1 MRNRRATRG
10 RRNVKE
16 VLSDRRFY
24 IISSILI
31 GIIIFSILGIS
42 YQKHMEKQ
50 RVAKQKEEIENYRL
64 EIFRSMGIAEAGEG
78 NVQEEEAEEGNDSEG
93 ENEDGENKEPENVAP
108 KYSRIKLSI
117 VGDILCNTD
126 LLNDGK
132 NDDGYYYDNMF
143 SEVAHYTQEADY
155 AVGTLET
162 NFAEGDYSGVTKY
175 NTPIEFLNAIKQTG
189 IDLVSVAHNHI
200 LDYGESGFNSTI
212 EKVQD
217 ASFSITGIKNN
228 KENKNKDFTGNIK
241 EVKGIK
247 IAFLAY
253 TYGLSNERE
262 LSDEEKE
269 IANIYSPEL
278 VDKDF
283 AYAKENANFIIVIM
297 HWGEVNNSY
306 ITDWQKD
313 VRDYLVEK
321 GADVI
326 LGSHPSVVEPI
337 ELIKDDNKRDIL
349 IAYSLG
355 NYISS
360 YKYENADVE
369 MILNIE
375 VSKGS
380 DEDKALLSSAEYIPV
395 YVLDNGPKS
404 VNRFE
409 LKDMKALALAY
420 EVDSDDSISK
430 KVYDRVVSKLKWLN
444 DLMIKD

>member
-10 RRNVKE
+10 KRNVKE
-16 VLSDRRFY
+16 VLSDRNFY
-24 IISSILI
+24 IIVAVLVA
-31 GIIIFSILGIS
+31 IIIFSIVGLFYQS
-42 YQKHMEKQ
+42 YAEKK
-50 RVAKQKEEIENYRL
+50 RVAKQKEEIENYRQ
-64 EIFRSMGIAEAGEG
+64 EIFRSMGIAEAGGTEADIEEDTESEDENDSG
-78 NVQEEEAEEGNDSEG
+78 EEQEE
-93 ENEDGENKEPENVAP
+93 KVPT
-108 KYSRIKLSI
+108 YSRVKLSI

-126 LLNDGK
+126 LLNDGRT
-132 NDDGYYYDNMF
+132 DEGFYYDNMF

-162 NFAEGDYSGVTKY
+162 NFADGDYSGVTKY
-175 NTPIEFLNAIKQTG
+175 NTPIEFLDAIKQTG

-200 LDYGESGFNSTI
+200 LDYGEAGYNSTI
-212 EKVQD
+212 EKIQD

-228 KENKNKDFTGNIK
+228 KENKDKDFTGNIK
-241 EVKGIK
+241 EIKGIK

-253 TYGLSNERE
+253 TYGLSNENE

-283 AYAKENANFIIVIM
+283 EYAKENANYIVVIM
-297 HWGEVNNSY
+297 HWGDVNKTY

-313 VRDYLVEK
+313 VKDYLVKK
-321 GADVI
+321 GADLI

-337 ELIKDDNKRDIL
+337 ELIKDENGRDIL

-375 VSKGS
+375 IAKGS
-380 DEDKALLSSAEYIPV
+380 DEDKALLSSAEYVPI
-395 YVLDNGPKS
+395 YVLDNGYKS
-404 VNRFE
+404 ADRFE

-420 EVDSDDSISK
+420 EADSDDSISK
-430 KVYDRVVSKLKWLN
+430 KVYNSVVSKLKWLN